1 MDQPCKIFGMV
12 TASSLTKNYSV
23 QNRRTTVSLYVNIQC
38 LLFLV
43 SFLGTGRRTNRWSL
57 VTYRLAL
64 AVYTRSPAAYQA
76 LKGFG
81 VLQLPC
87 KKSLQG
93 FLSANQ
99 SEPGVNEEKIAEQ
112 IRLYDAARR
121 VKEKKKKPQ
130 QKGVLIFD
138 EVKVQ
143 SKVRVT
149 HTDGDVYYGVFIWV
163 AWAGEHLRV
172 FLIR

>member
-1 MDQPCKIFGMV
+1 MIL
-12 TASSLTKNYSV
+12 ASFS
-23 QNRRTTVSLYVNIQC
+23 
-38 LLFLV
+38 
-43 SFLGTGRRTNRWSL
+43 GTGRRTNRWSL

-81 VLQLPC
+81 ILQLPC
-87 KKSLQG
+87 RKSLQG

-112 IRLYDAARR
+112 KRLYDAHTARR
-121 VKEKKKKPQ
+121 VNEKRKKPQ

-138 EVKVQ
+138 ELKVQ
-143 SKVRVT
+143 SKVRPT
-149 HTDGDVYYGVFIWV
+149 S
-163 AWAGEHLRV
+163 HLIVSPIHKQLARREINRV
-172 FLIR
+172 